1 MNLNDKNID
10 QLFRKGADNMEA
22 PEYNDAYWDEMSQI
36 IDADAKSRKKLI
48 AWVFSGVLGV
58 AVIVFLLFLNVV
70 QLNEEAT
77 FVSSNTEITEQLDEK
92 ITTSKNDASNSEFH
106 DGMSEKNTQKFVAK
120 DDINDK
126 TPHSNFEKSET
137 ATNKELLSRDK
148 TNKEDRSTSVK
159 VDKSS
164 SDQLEA
170 NTGKNQRV
178 SSTTPSDFKTDN
190 KTIANRNDPLTVEHT
205 NSSVNTLPI
214 KLIAMETNSEVDQNL
229 ISIKNLMNRW
239 RVSYHA
245 EAAFGVSESYQSNTS
260 SPWRYS
266 AAGIIRLKYNQL
278 VIQTGFGVQVES
290 PANLQVT
297 ERAKVYGF
305 GLNNYENILNYKSF
319 TQLYVPLE
327 IGYKSNNSTFGIG
340 GQFHTIVGTRM
351 SLTSKVNQEI
361 TAQKDFNNQT
371 AGLNRYSGNF
381 YLWIDQQLTDKIS
394 AGVRVGSAIGTRI
407 ADSHYFNTLTNEQP
421 IFGQLTLKYQLFK

>member
-58 AVIVFLLFLNVV
+58 AVIVFLLFLNIV

-106 DGMSEKNTQKFVAK
+106 DGMSEKNTQKLVAK

-126 TPHSNFEKSET
+126 TPRSNFEKSET
-137 ATNKELLSRDK
+137 ATNKESLSRDK
-148 TNKEDRSTSVK
+148 TNKEDRNTSVK
-159 VDKSS
+159 VDKRS
-164 SDQLEA
+164 SDQLDA
-170 NTGKNQRV
+170 TIGQNQHK

-190 KTIANRNDPLTVEHT
+190 KTIANLNDPLTAEYST
-205 NSSVNTLPI
+205 SSVNTLPI
-214 KLIAMETNSEVDQNL
+214 KLIAMETNLEVDQNL

-260 SPWRYS
+260 SPWRYN

-278 VIQTGFGVQVES
+278 VIHTGFGVQVES
-290 PANLQVT
+290 PANLQIT

-319 TQLYVPLE
+319 TQLYIPLE